1 MEELSKKNKVEISVK
16 KQKQLEHELIGKIQ
30 PFSGHRLWEINNE
43 TLEIELAKFST
54 VKINWGSGVRKEI
67 ITMKGFS
74 YISALNKKSALKKFH
89 KGINGSKPALENPIQ
104 IQTF

>member
-1 MEELSKKNKVEISVK
+1 MEELSKKNKTEISVK
-16 KQKQLEHELIGKIQ
+16 NQKQIEHELIGKIN
-30 PFSGHRLWEINNE
+30 PFAGHKIWEINNE
-43 TLEIELAKFST
+43 TLEVELAKFSK

-74 YISALNKKSALKKFH
+74 YLSALNKKSALKKFH
-89 KGINGSKPALENPIQ
+89 KGINGSKPALENPIT